1 VTSTQKQLLLLA
13 VTIAAAP
20 ILSAQVPTDLAK
32 QIANIGPGLCF
43 QETAV
48 LYRPLHPSPPYAG
61 VTVTRDIS
69 FGPDPKNVL
78 DLAEPEKGGGSRPVL
93 IYVSGGAGNKHAGG
107 ANGDPYYDNIMLWAV
122 KNGMVGVNMQR
133 RPGQAWDDPAKD
145 IARIVQWVGQNIAQH
160 KGNPGRVFM
169 WVQSAGN
176 VPTATYIAHSEF
188 WGPKGV
194 GVTGVVFMSPP
205 AFDILPA
212 TPPPGLAGF
221 TPCGQANGGAPAA
234 VRGDGK
240 AGGGRGKGGDQPD
253 AATQLARSNLPGL
266 LRAKVSYMV
275 IAAELDPPNI
285 IAFSKLL
292 KDELCKGGHCP
303 AFLDLKVHSHVSEVM
318 APNTADNS
326 VTGPILKWM
335 KSVK

>member
-1 VTSTQKQLLLLA
+1 MRFIQNKLPLLA
-13 VTIAAAP
+13 MAIAAAG
-20 ILSAQVPTDLAK
+20 ILPAQVPPNLEK
-32 QIANIGPGLCF
+32 EIRRIGPGLCF

-48 LYRPLHPSPPYAG
+48 YYRPLEATPPYPG

-78 DLAEPEKGGGSRPVL
+78 DLIEPEKGGGSRPVL
-93 IYVSGGAGNKHAGG
+93 IYVSGGAGNKHAGV
-107 ANGDPYYDNIMLWAV
+107 ANGDNYYDNIMLWAV

-133 RPGQAWDDPAKD
+133 RPGTAWDDPAKD
-145 IARIVQWVGQNIAQH
+145 IALIVQWVGQNIAQH

-176 VPTATYIAHSEF
+176 VPTATYIGHSEF

-212 TPPPGLAGF
+212 TPPTGMAGF
-221 TPCGQANGGAPAA
+221 TPCPQGNPGTAGPGPRA
-234 VRGDGK
+234 DGK
-240 AGGGRGKGGDQPD
+240 GRGKGGDQPD
-253 AATQLARSNLPGL
+253 AATLLARSNLPGL
-266 LRAKVSYMV
+266 LSAKVAYMI

-285 IAFSKLL
+285 IGFSKFL

-318 APNTADNS
+318 APNTPDNS